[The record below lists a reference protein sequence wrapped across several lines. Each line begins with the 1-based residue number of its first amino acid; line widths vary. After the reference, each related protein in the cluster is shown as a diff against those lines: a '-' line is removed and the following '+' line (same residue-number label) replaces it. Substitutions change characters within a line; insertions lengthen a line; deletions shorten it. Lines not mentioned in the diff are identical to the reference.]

1 MSRRQ
6 MSQIGQRNQL
16 KQPAWIPAGP
26 VRGVPIGKSR
36 GRRGGSKT
44 RRQKA
49 KRGKKTRKGKKTQR
63 GGYRAVYKNARR
75 RSTRK
80 TSSS

>member
-6 MSQIGQRNQL
+6 MSQTGQRNQL
-16 KQPAWIPAGP
+16 QQPAWKPAGP
-26 VRGVPIGKSR
+26 VNGVSIGKSR
-36 GRRGGSKT
+36 GHRGGKT
-44 RRQKA
+44 RRPKA

-80 TSSS
+80 TSSA